1 MSAIRRDHDAGRVTR
16 TRRRRLTVAA
26 AAGTVTAIVA
36 SAIVGGLAAS
46 AAAGSP
52 PGYRLLDGWQVG
64 ASSVDFHFL
73 GTFEGVG
80 AVATVAPLDANG
92 YPVDRGGSTNARIGA
107 TAEANNPACLDGLS
121 AVGSFRECGSIP
133 YRLTFSQPVINPV
146 IVTDPV
152 RGHILRSLG
161 VDGTADGDGC
171 DTVMMQ
177 PAFTAVN
184 GQAPRSGQ
192 IVVKDLGQGASYD
205 PVTHRLSQ
213 SSSFP
218 IDASI
223 CRSIDS
229 YHDTTFQVMGV
240 VSSIDFTS
248 TIARAIIDNP
258 NGRIDWPWDGGVGDG
273 APIRVELP
281 STDLSVVKTGPAI
294 VGPVGTVDWS
304 IAVANAAGSSAS
316 HGFIVKDAV
325 PAEVTDPVIVTPD
338 SHCSLVGH
346 DLTCSWQPAG
356 WSVGD
361 ASHPLVSQLSGG
373 DPNAEVP
380 DAFQAGSTFSI
391 QLAGT
396 APLALGTVLANRAT
410 VAAVDN
416 DPTPANN
423 LSIVSTTVTAPVD
436 ADANVNA
443 AASAAANGIAQAAAQ
458 GAADSN
464 ANDAASA
471 AATVNAQAAAQSAAL
486 TDASTTASADVTS
499 AANASAASAA
509 QAAAQADNSSDT
521 QATGSAA
528 ATANADSASAAAA
541 IATASTDASVTGN
554 ADSASAADANVNA
567 AASAGADANGNPAAQ
582 AAANADAST
591 QASAAADA
599 SSAAAAQSAALT
611 AASTTASADVTTAA
625 NASAAAAAQA
635 AALADNSSD
644 TQATGSAAATA
655 NADSASA
662 AAAIATAST
671 NASTTANA
679 NAAATA
685 DANVNA
691 AADANVNAAA
701 SAGADAN
708 GNPAARR
715 RRTRMRPPRPVRL
728 PMRAVRRRLSRR
740 R

>member
-16 TRRRRLTVAA
+16 TRRRRLTVGA

-36 SAIVGGLAAS
+36 SAIVGGLTAS

-52 PGYRLLDGWQVG
+52 PGYQVLDGWQVG
-64 ASSVDFHFL
+64 ASSVEVHFP

-80 AVATVAPLDANG
+80 AVASLTPLDANG
-92 YPVDRGGSTNARIGA
+92 YPVGSGGASAIIGA
-107 TAEANNPACLDGLS
+107 RLAAIDPTCLDGLS
-121 AVGSFRECGSIP
+121 AVGSYRDCGSVP

-146 IVTDPV
+146 IVTGPGHGVLRDP
-152 RGHILRSLG
+152 
-161 VDGTADGDGC
+161 GDGSADWC
-171 DTVMMQ
+171 DVLSSQ
-177 PAFTAVN
+177 PAFMAVN
-184 GQAPRSGQ
+184 GQAPSPGQ
-192 IVVKDLGQGASYD
+192 IVVNDLGSNTSFD
-205 PVTHRLSQ
+205 PVTHQLSQ
-213 SSSFP
+213 SVFP
-218 IDASI
+218 IDPATCTPNSG
-223 CRSIDS
+223 SIDS
-229 YHDTTFQVMGV
+229 HIQVMGV

-248 TIARAIIDNP
+248 TLRQAIIANTVDRTSWAWGADVYNA
-258 NGRIDWPWDGGVGDG
+258 

-294 VGPVGTVDWS
+294 VGPGGTVDWS

-325 PAEVTDPVIVTPD
+325 PAEVTNPVIVTPD

-346 DLTCSWQPAG
+346 DLNCSWQPAG

-361 ASHPLVSQLSGG
+361 TSHPLVSQLTGG

-396 APLALGTVLANRAT
+396 APLALGTVLTNRAT

-436 ADANVNA
+436 SDANVNA

-471 AATVNAQAAAQSAAL
+471 AATANAQAAAQSASNP
-486 TDASTTASADVTS
+486 TASSTASADVTT
-499 AANASAASAA
+499 AANASAAAAA

-521 QATGSAA
+521 QATGTAVG
-528 ATANADSASAAAA
+528 TANADSASAAAA
-541 IATASTDASVTGN
+541 IATASTNASVSAN
-554 ADSASAADANVNA
+554 AAADVASAADANVNA

-591 QASAAADA
+591 QAS
-599 SSAAAAQSAALT
+599 LR
-611 AASTTASADVTTAA
+611 
-625 NASAAAAAQA
+625 
-635 AALADNSSD
+635 L
-644 TQATGSAAATA
+644 
-655 NADSASA
+655 
-662 AAAIATAST
+662 
-671 NASTTANA
+671 
-679 NAAATA
+679 
-685 DANVNA
+685 
-691 AADANVNAAA
+691 
-701 SAGADAN
+701 
-708 GNPAARR
+708 
-715 RRTRMRPPRPVRL
+715 RMRPVRL
-728 PMRAVRRRLSRR
+728 QRSRR

>member
-16 TRRRRLTVAA
+16 TRRRRLTVGA

-36 SAIVGGLAAS
+36 SAIVGGLTAS

-52 PGYRLLDGWQVG
+52 PGYQVLDGWQVG
-64 ASSVDFHFL
+64 TSSLEVQFP

-80 AVATVAPLDANG
+80 AVASLTPLDANG
-92 YPVDRGGSTNARIGA
+92 YPVGGGGTGPKIGA
-107 TAEANNPACLDGLS
+107 RLAAIDPTCLDGVS
-121 AVGSFRECGSIP
+121 APGSYQDCGSVP

-146 IVTDPV
+146 IVTGPTHGV
-152 RGHILRSLG
+152 LRNNG
-161 VDGTADGDGC
+161 VEIDSAWCAFMST
-171 DTVMMQ
+171 Q

-184 GQAPRSGQ
+184 GQAPSPGQ
-192 IVVKDLGQGASYD
+192 IVVNDLGPNTSLD
-205 PVTHRLSQ
+205 PVTHQLSQ
-213 SSSFP
+213 SVFP
-218 IDASI
+218 VDPSTCKPDGGAYG
-223 CRSIDS
+223 DS
-229 YHDTTFQVMGV
+229 HIQVMGV
-240 VSSIDFTS
+240 VSSIDFRSTLRQVIIGNAEGRTS
-248 TIARAIIDNP
+248 
-258 NGRIDWPWDGGVGDG
+258 WPWDEDVYDG

-294 VGPVGTVDWS
+294 VGPGGTVDWS

-325 PAEVTDPVIVTPD
+325 PAEVTNPVIVTPD

-346 DLTCSWQPAG
+346 DLNCSWQPAG

-361 ASHPLVSQLSGG
+361 TSHPLVSQLTGG

-396 APLALGTVLANRAT
+396 APLALGTVLTNRAT

-471 AATVNAQAAAQSAAL
+471 AATANAQAAAQSASNP
-486 TDASTTASADVTS
+486 TASSTASADVTT
-499 AANASAASAA
+499 AANASAQAAA
-509 QAAAQADNSSDT
+509 QAAALADNSSDT
-521 QATGSAA
+521 QATGTAVG
-528 ATANADSASAAAA
+528 TANADSASAAAA
-541 IATASTDASVTGN
+541 IATASTNASVSAN
-554 ADSASAADANVNA
+554 ASAAATADANVNA

-591 QASAAADA
+591 QATCGCGCDQCGCSAVGGVDGCVH
-599 SSAAAAQSAALT
+599 
-611 AASTTASADVTTAA
+611 DGV
-625 NASAAAAAQA
+625 
-635 AALADNSSD
+635 
-644 TQATGSAAATA
+644 G
-655 NADSASA
+655 
-662 AAAIATAST
+662 
-671 NASTTANA
+671 
-679 NAAATA
+679 
-685 DANVNA
+685 
-691 AADANVNAAA
+691 
-701 SAGADAN
+701 
-708 GNPAARR
+708 
-715 RRTRMRPPRPVRL
+715 
-728 PMRAVRRRLSRR
+728 
-740 R
+740 